1 MKKNNLNILLTNM
14 LKKFNDAEYNQA
26 TSTLYAILNSV
37 TYGYNDSLSP
47 QFLNDAR
54 NIYSKCSL
62 ARALNKTSNK
72 INTYKMDKH
81 IEKDNIIN
89 FKNYKKK

>member
-14 LKKFNDAEYNQA
+14 SKKFNDAEYNQA
-26 TSTLYAILNSV
+26 TSTIYAILNSV
-37 TYGYNDSLSP
+37 TYGYDDPLSS

-72 INTYKMDKH
+72 INTYKIDKH